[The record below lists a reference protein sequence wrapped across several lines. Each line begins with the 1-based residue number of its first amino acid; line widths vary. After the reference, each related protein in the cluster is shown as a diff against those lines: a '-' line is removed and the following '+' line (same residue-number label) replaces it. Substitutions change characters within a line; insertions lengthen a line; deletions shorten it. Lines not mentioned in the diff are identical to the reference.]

1 MKKLQGA
8 ILLFALS
15 LLVFLPSINVS
26 AGAVWSQLS
35 KSEKEQAKELYG
47 YLISQGYSDY
57 AAAGIC
63 GNADEETQFGGD
75 NTTWK
80 AGESRLGVFQETAEN
95 WTKNFKPWAEDHH
108 LDTKSAKV
116 EFQWLEGCLDK
127 AFKDYTT
134 NISFK
139 DYKKCT
145 DLVTGVEGFMVAYER
160 CQGGRYANYKPKKV
174 KPKVNPDSL
183 YQAGDRRY
191 KYAKSIYKALKGTD
205 PETDDSNKDPDKT
218 PKTKQQIT
226 NKLLSLG
233 YTEDQISSYFRLGEM
248 NVEEKYLMDTKRNN
262 LDQNSVQNLANWERN
277 VNNNKRE
284 NGFIAK
290 LRVLTM
296 IIGIFFILWVIL
308 IYIAYWF
315 DKINSLWDL
324 DLLGKLTFNALHVSE
339 TEEECTFKFNDFSST
354 KRKTVNHKAILC
366 ICVIGIVFGLLIFT
380 GEFYRLISNLV
391 NYVLRV
397 LHMQ

>member
-26 AGAVWSQLS
+26 AGGVWSQLN
-35 KSEKEQAKELYG
+35 KEQKSRAKELYG
-47 YLISQGYSDY
+47 YIISKGYSDY

-63 GNADEETQFGGD
+63 GNADAESTFGTD
-75 NTTWK
+75 SDTYDFSK
-80 AGESRLGVFQETAEN
+80 AHVGVFQFETEY
-95 WTKNFKPWAEDHH
+95 WSTYESWAKSKH
-108 LDTKSAKV
+108 LDNKVPKV
-116 EFQWLEGCLDK
+116 EFQWIK
-127 AFKDYTT
+127 AGLKKDFDTYAS
-134 NISFK
+134 ISLA

-145 DLVTGVEGFMVAYER
+145 DIVTGVEGFMIARER
-160 CQGGRYANYKPKKV
+160 CIHGTYAPQKV
-174 KPKVNPDSL
+174 KPKISVGEK
-183 YQAGDRRY
+183 YQDGDLRI

-218 PKTKQQIT
+218 PKTKQEIT

-308 IYIAYWF
+308 IYMAYWF